1 MSPAEII
8 ILVTRVLAMCG
19 LAGAPADD
27 CPYEHC
33 SCRMEQR
40 EYEVQ
45 IIQPTGSDQ
54 MYDVMVPRGASQSS
68 MGDST
73 VVLAGNQDY

>member
-8 ILVTRVLAMCG
+8 ILSSVA
-19 LAGAPADD
+19 
-27 CPYEHC
+27 
-33 SCRMEQR
+33 RMIMAFCITPEVPR

-45 IIQPTGSDQ
+45 IIQPVGSEQ

-68 MGDST
+68 IGDST
-73 VVLAGNQDY
+73 VVLAGNQDN

>member
-8 ILVTRVLAMCG
+8 ILSSVA
-19 LAGAPADD
+19 
-27 CPYEHC
+27 
-33 SCRMEQR
+33 RMIMAFCITPEEPR

-45 IIQPTGSDQ
+45 IIQPVGSEQ

-68 MGDST
+68 IGDST
-73 VVLAGNQDY
+73 VVLAGSQDN